1 MGNSHRWPR
10 LASSTSGEML
20 GGGKERGT
28 GTPPLGSMAES
39 GLTPRRNPPHP
50 STSTIQRSI
59 TCPARPFSG
68 PSQCPFWSLALTE
81 LHPIYHDNSPP
92 PSLARVGVEFLHYC
106 SSPPFSSSPVKVSP
120 TPLVG
125 LAISFPA
132 ALCKTEQFW
141 SFLAALCNRG
151 WQSQWAQ
158 SQTCPVVSIR
168 PTALDLPP
176 LFDRLGVQRDPCGG
190 W

>member
-1 MGNSHRWPR
+1 MATPCFFNIWRNAGRR
-10 LASSTSGEML
+10 
-20 GGGKERGT
+20 ERKRNRNVT
-28 GTPPLGSMAES
+28 F
-39 GLTPRRNPPHP
+39 GLNGRVWSDSQKNPDPHP

-59 TCPARPFSG
+59 TCPARPFSS

-106 SSPPFSSSPVKVSP
+106 SSPPFSSSLVKVSP
-120 TPLVG
+120 SPLVG

-168 PTALDLPP
+168 PTALDLP
-176 LFDRLGVQRDPCGG
+176 LLLTDLGCREIPAVDG
-190 W
+190 WRAV